1 LLKKIHAALIP
12 GGQVIILEFVPN
24 EDRVSPPVPAMFSMT
39 MLSNTFHGDANTF
52 AEFARMCGN
61 AGFEDVKL
69 AGLEPMPQSLVVA
82 RKPF

>member
-1 LLKKIHAALIP
+1 
-12 GGQVIILEFVPN
+12 
-24 EDRVSPPVPAMFSMT
+24 MT